1 MNIDKVLVASSK
13 RTALLQSIEKNSTK
27 RTWIMLGALG
37 AWGGSIALEATV
49 PNFAPTTVGIVHTA
63 SVAALLA
70 IWGAKAL
77 RNKKLKNLE
86 NTIIEAGK
94 EKEQPKAAQL
104 NTAEKQAKKVNWAYN
119 LSGAAVGIWG
129 AKAIVA
135 LAPELAGVS
144 VLQTAVVFGSLIV
157 AQRLSSKHS
166 QQTHTVQYERSKLA
180 DRIANRHN
188 VKTPTEPK
196 VAVAKLK

>member
-13 RTALLQSIEKNSTK
+13 RTALLQSIGQNSTK
-27 RTWIMLGALG
+27 RTWVLLGALG
-37 AWGGSIALEATV
+37 AWGGSIALEATA
-49 PNFAPTTVGIVHTA
+49 PNFAPTAVGIVHTV

-70 IWGAKAL
+70 MWGAKAL
-77 RNKKLKNLE
+77 RNKKLKTLE

-94 EKEQPKAAQL
+94 EKEQPKATQL
-104 NTAEKQAKKVNWAYN
+104 NTAEKQAKKLNWAYN

-129 AKAIVA
+129 SQALGV
-135 LAPELAGVS
+135 LAPQLAGVS
-144 VLQTAVVFGSLIV
+144 VLQTAVLFGSVIV
-157 AQRLSSKHS
+157 AQRLSAKHH

-180 DRIANRHN
+180 DRIAKRHN
-188 VKTPTEPK
+188 VETPTEPK